1 MIAKGVAVQCEV
13 ELIQTYNCV
22 GVRLHRLYKENR
34 YMTPTTQLLYWFGVL
49 GMSTGALYFGYG
61 AARAVNER
69 TAKVF
74 QLNFFICL
82 IASAL
87 YLVMAT
93 GYGAFETAEG
103 GGTRTLWVRYVTWGL
118 STPLLILVLTSLGRS
133 RLLTVTALLG
143 ADVFMIATGLVA
155 TLVAEPYNY
164 VWYLVSTGAY
174 LAIVYLLL
182 VPYRR
187 QARETYPGKLDA
199 FDRLLTVH
207 LTLWTLY
214 PAVWILSAE
223 GLGLIGEMPEALSYT
238 VLAIVAKMGFG
249 LLAVFTLRQLS
260 DQRQVPR

>member
-1 MIAKGVAVQCEV
+1 
-13 ELIQTYNCV
+13 
-22 GVRLHRLYKENR
+22 
-34 YMTPTTQLLYWFGVL
+34 MTTTTQLLYWFGVFS
-49 GMSTGALYFGYG
+49 MSAGAFYFGYG
-61 AARAVNER
+61 AARAADER
-69 TAKVF
+69 TAKIF

-93 GYGAFETAEG
+93 GYGAFEAAEG
-103 GGTRTLWVRYVTWGL
+103 VGTRTVWVRYVTWGL
-118 STPLLILVLTSLGRS
+118 STPLLVLVLTSLGRS
-133 RLLTVTALLG
+133 RLPTVTALLG

-182 VPYRR
+182 GPYRR
-187 QARETYPGKLDA
+187 QAKETYPDNSAA

-214 PAVWILSAE
+214 PVVWILSTE
-223 GLGLIGEMPEALSYT
+223 GLRLIGETPEALSYT
-238 VLAIVAKMGFG
+238 VLDIVAKVGFG
-249 LLAVFTLRQLS
+249 LLAVFTLRQLG
-260 DQRQVPR
+260 DQSRGQR